1 MLDPVPYPGS
11 ATLLCIHVL
20 FQATAGFLVNVSQGV
35 FYPDWWRMA
44 LARSYLAHQ
53 DLNTL
58 ITILFV
64 VSRKVIKTVRVSR
77 LSSLFFYLVSNPL
90 LRIRNPVP
98 V

>member
-20 FQATAGFLVNVSQGV
+20 FQATAGFLVKVSQGV

-64 VSRKVIKTVRVSR
+64 VSRKVIKTARVSR
-77 LSSLFFYLVSNPL
+77 LSWLFF
-90 LRIRNPVP
+90 I
-98 V
+98 

>member
-1 MLDPVPYPGS
+1 
-11 ATLLCIHVL
+11 
-20 FQATAGFLVNVSQGV
+20 VNVSQGV

-53 DLNTL
+53 DLNSL

-77 LSSLFFYLVSNPL
+77 LFILASNPL
-90 LRIRNPVP
+90 LRIRDPVHVGLRIRDKNPGSATLLKSELCKSTYCAR
-98 V
+98 